1 VSETSLS
8 LLARIRE
15 HGDPDSWSRLVEIY
29 SPLMRGWLRAYE
41 VDASDADDLVQDVLC
56 VVSQELPR
64 FQHNN
69 HPGAF
74 RNWLRRILVHRLRNY
89 WRGRQ
94 HRPVATGSS
103 SVLERLN
110 HLEDESSDLSRV
122 WNEQH
127 DREVIARLLELV
139 RPRFEAKTWEA
150 FCRQMFDGQNAEQI
164 AEELQMSRGSV
175 YMARNRVLNALRRE
189 AAGLVAPLE
198 SS

>member
-1 VSETSLS
+1 MSETSLS
-8 LLARIRE
+8 LLASIRE
-15 HGDPDSWSRLVEIY
+15 HGDSDSWSRLVEIY

-41 VDASDADDLVQDVLC
+41 VDASDADDLVQEVLC

-64 FQHNN
+64 FQHNDR
-69 HPGAF
+69 PGAF
-74 RNWLRRILVHRLRNY
+74 RNWLRKILVHRLRDY
-89 WRGRQ
+89 WRGRR

-110 HLEDESSDLSRV
+110 HLEDEKSGLSRV

-127 DREVIARLLELV
+127 DRQVIARLLELV
-139 RPRFEAKTWEA
+139 RPKFEAKTWDA

-164 AEELQMSRGSV
+164 AEELRMSRGSV